1 LQARLAAPRLFC
13 DKPRRAVQTLP
24 IDPLLP
30 QVTEKFLTERMLVL
44 EAAPGAGKTT
54 RVPPALADALPGEIV
69 VTEPRRLAARMAAT
83 RVASERGSKLGDVIG
98 YTVRFEDVSSRRTR
112 VRYVTEGILL
122 RRLLKDPELEG
133 VSAVVLDEFHER
145 HLETDLLLTLLF
157 RLKRTVRPDLGLLV
171 MSATLEAG
179 PVAAYLGDCPRFS
192 SEGRLFPIQIEHL
205 PAADD
210 RPLEKQVVSAVRRA
224 VTETPAGDVLVFL
237 PGAAEIR
244 RASEALQPLATE
256 RRLLVLPLHGDLS
269 VREQTRA
276 VEPAPERKVVL
287 ATNVAESSVTI
298 DGVSVVVDSGLARIA
313 GHSEWSGM
321 PTLEVEKVSRASAI
335 QRAGRAGRT
344 REGRVLR
351 LYTRG
356 DFDTRPEHTAPE
368 ITRAD
373 LSEAL
378 LLLHGAGVTNG
389 AELSWLTPPKT
400 AAVAS
405 GEALL
410 RELGAV
416 ADSGALTAIGRR
428 LLELPLHPRLA
439 RLLVE
444 GERRGVA
451 GDAALLAALL
461 SERDIRV
468 EARTQFSDRGGAR
481 ELGAGGPSDVLELAD
496 RFDEAHAANFDPHRL
511 RAAKLDPQRVSSVA
525 RASDRLR
532 AVTRSEAPA
541 PESAEKAER
550 ALLACVLAGFP
561 DRLARRRKRGERELV
576 LRSGRT
582 ARLSERSVVHDAAL
596 MVAVDAEERPGRPSE
611 VRLASA
617 VDDELLLELFGDQLE
632 LTDELEWNAS
642 SERVESVS
650 SLRWGAVVLEEN
662 RVPAPA
668 SPEASALL
676 AARAKERPDR
686 FLKSDA
692 AGTLAV
698 RLALVGAHRPKLGL
712 PAEPGDLL
720 AQTLANACEGATS
733 FAELESAPLE
743 TLVLLALSPEQK
755 SALGTLAPEHVVL
768 PGGRRTPI
776 RYEAGKP
783 PYVESRLQDFFGQ
796 RTGPAILGGSL
807 PLTLHLLAPNQRA
820 VQVTTDLEGFWERHY
835 PSIRRELMRRYPRHS
850 WPEDGRT
857 ATPPPP
863 PARR

>member
-1 LQARLAAPRLFC
+1 MQA
-13 DKPRRAVQTLP
+13 LP

-30 QVTEKFLTERMLVL
+30 DVTSRFLDERVLVL

-83 RVASERGSKLGDVIG
+83 RVASERGTKLGDAVG

-122 RRLLKDPELEG
+122 RRLLKDPKLEG

-145 HLETDLLLTLLF
+145 HLETDLLLTLLR
-157 RLKRTVRPDLGLLV
+157 RLKQTARPELGLLV
-171 MSATLEAG
+171 MSATLEAA
-179 PVAAYLGDCPRFS
+179 PVAAYLGGCARLA
-192 SEGRLFPIQIEHL
+192 SEGRVYPIEIEHL
-205 PAADD
+205 PAIDE

-224 VTETPAGDVLVFL
+224 VSESQQGDVLVFL

-244 RASEALQPLATE
+244 RASEALAPLSAE

-276 VEPAPERKVVL
+276 VEPAAERKVVL

-321 PTLEVEKVSRASAI
+321 PTLEVAKVSRASAV

-344 REGRVLR
+344 REGRVFR

-378 LLLHGAGVTNG
+378 LLLHGAGVTSAVDLG
-389 AELSWLTPPKT
+389 WLTPPKQS
-400 AAVAS
+400 AVTG
-405 GEALL
+405 GEELL
-410 RELGAV
+410 RELGAISR
-416 ADSGALTAIGRR
+416 DGALTAVGQR
-428 LLELPLHPRLA
+428 LLELPLHPRLG
-439 RLLVE
+439 RVLVE
-444 GERRGVA
+444 GERRGVPE
-451 GDAALLAALL
+451 DAALLAALL
-461 SERDIRV
+461 SERDIRL

-496 RFDEAHAANFDPHRL
+496 RFDEAHAANFDAHRL

-525 RASDRLR
+525 RASQRLS
-532 AVTRSEAPA
+532 ALARSTAPR
-541 PESAEKAER
+541 PSDSEKTER
-550 ALLACVLAGFP
+550 ALLACVLSGFP

-582 ARLSERSVVHDAAL
+582 ARLSERSVVHDAML
-596 MVAVDAEERPGRPSE
+596 LVAVEAEERPGRPSE

-617 VDDELLLELFGDQLE
+617 VDDELLMELFGDELE
-632 LTDELEWNAS
+632 LRDEVEWNAS
-642 SERVESVS
+642 NERVESVS
-650 SLRWGAVVLEEN
+650 SMRWGAVVLEEN
-662 RVPAPA
+662 RVPALPSA
-668 SPEASALL
+668 EATALL

-692 AGTLAV
+692 AATLAV
-698 RLALVGAHRPKLGL
+698 RLALVAGHRPKLGL
-712 PAEPGDLL
+712 PSEPGELL
-720 AQTLANACEGATS
+720 AQTLATACEGATS
-733 FAELESAPLE
+733 FAELENAPLE
-743 TLVLLALSPEQK
+743 TLVMLALTPEQR
-755 SALGTLAPEHVVL
+755 SSLETLAPEHVVL
-768 PGGRRTPI
+768 PGGRRAPI

-857 ATPPPP
+857 AAP
-863 PARR
+863 PAPRPRR